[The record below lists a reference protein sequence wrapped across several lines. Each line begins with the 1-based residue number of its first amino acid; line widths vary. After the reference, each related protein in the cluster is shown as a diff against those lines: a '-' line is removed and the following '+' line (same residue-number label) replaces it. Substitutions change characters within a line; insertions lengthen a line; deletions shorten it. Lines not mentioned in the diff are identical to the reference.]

1 MEESKVV
8 SLYNHSSE
16 SNLQLSEEQV
26 ADSGRSCPNHAVQKG
41 IYDIHYAIK
50 LLRSIEEMVDKLLMR
65 PQDLQMTLKTSLRK
79 MICYLEVERDQ
90 M

>member
-1 MEESKVV
+1 MEENKVI
-8 SLYNHSSE
+8 SLYNYAQE
-16 SNLQLSEEQV
+16 TNLQLPEEQV
-26 ADSGRSCPNHAVQKG
+26 SNSERPLPNHAVQKG
-41 IYDIHYAIK
+41 TYDIHYAIK